1 MMKARIYH
9 NSTCS
14 KSNAAF
20 NLLIEYGV
28 EVEVINYLETPL
40 HSESLITLLKQLG
53 IEAKK
58 LIRFGEPTAKALGIT
73 MDDIRDNDEWIAF
86 MTEHPILVE
95 RPIVVINNKAV
106 IARPPEIL
114 LDLIQTD

>member
-1 MMKARIYH
+1 MKATIYH

-40 HSESLITLLKQLG
+40 SGKALFHLLEQLG

-58 LIRFGEPTAKALGIT
+58 LIRFGEPVAKALGIT
-73 MDDIRDNDEWIAF
+73 ADDLRDNDEWIAF
-86 MTEHPILVE
+86 MAEHPILVE
-95 RPIVVINNKAV
+95 RPIVVIDNKAI

-114 LDLIQTD
+114 LDLIHSY

>member
-1 MMKARIYH
+1 MKARIYH

-14 KSNAAF
+14 KSNTAL
-20 NLLIEYGV
+20 NLLIEYGA
-28 EVEVINYLETPL
+28 EVEVVNYLDTPL
-40 HSESLITLLKQLG
+40 SGKTLFHLLEQLG

-73 MDDIRDNDEWIAF
+73 MDDIRDNDEWVAF
-86 MTEHPILVE
+86 MAEYPILVE
-95 RPIVVINNKAV
+95 RPIVIINNKAV